1 MSRPV
6 MRRLPVSGVPA
17 GLRLAAAALL
27 SAGLLLA
34 GTAGPSAGEGCIAGE
49 PARRRIAADVL
60 SDHEQFYSAGPLRDL
75 SLGLLGAW
83 LLANSEADVEV
94 QDWYRDR
101 VRTAATDDLS
111 GWVKPLGNGRITV
124 PALSGALLAGVLLRR
139 VPAGRTLTRWS
150 GRSLRALA
158 LGAPPLL
165 FLQVATGGSRPREND
180 SRWRPFEDDNGVSGH
195 SFVGAVPFLSAAAMT
210 ESRPLKALFYSGS
223 TLCGLSR
230 INDDAHY
237 LSQAAMGWWVA
248 YLSCRS
254 VQATEENR
262 PAVRCLPE
270 LRFDG
275 RERVSAAVTV
285 TVIF

>member
-1 MSRPV
+1 MSVPGV
-6 MRRLPVSGVPA
+6 RRLLIA
-17 GLRLAAAALL
+17 GLL
-27 SAGLLLA
+27 AGLLLA
-34 GTAGPSAGEGCIAGE
+34 AAAGPAAELMPAGAVDSETGEETVAGE
-49 PARRRIAADVL
+49 PAGRRIAADVL
-60 SDHEQFYSAGPLRDL
+60 SDHERFYSSGCLRDL

-83 LLANSEADVEV
+83 LLANSQADVGV

-111 GWVKPLGNGRITV
+111 GWVKPLGNGRVTV

-165 FLQVATGGSRPREND
+165 FLQAATGGSRPMEDD
-180 SRWRPFEDDNGVSGH
+180 SRWHPFEDDNGVSGH

-210 ESRPLKALFYSGS
+210 EGRPLKALLYSGS
-223 TLCGLSR
+223 ALCGLSR

-248 YLSCRS
+248 YLAAGGVER
-254 VQATEENR
+254 TEADR
-262 PAVRCLPE
+262 TAVGLLPA

-275 RERVSAAVTV
+275 RGRVSAAVTV
-285 TVIF
+285 TF